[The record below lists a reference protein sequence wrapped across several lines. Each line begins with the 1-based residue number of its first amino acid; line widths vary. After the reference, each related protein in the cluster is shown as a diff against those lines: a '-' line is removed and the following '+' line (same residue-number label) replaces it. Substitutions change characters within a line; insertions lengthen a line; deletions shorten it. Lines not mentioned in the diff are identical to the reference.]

1 MAGKKSQRKGKRV
14 EYYIR
19 DLLRQIGFCERVPC
33 SGNSR
38 AFKGDLILRVNE
50 RELKIEVKARKDF
63 KTLYSWLEPT
73 KKTKPDLLL
82 LKANHKVPLVVM
94 TIETFL
100 QLFSEKNK
108 GNL

>member
-19 DLLRQIGFCERVPC
+19 DLLRQIGTCERVPC

-38 AFKGDLILRVNE
+38 AFKGDLVLSIDGK
-50 RELKIEVKARKDF
+50 ELIIEVKARKNF

-73 KKTKPDLLL
+73 KKSKPDLLL
-82 LKANHKVPLVVM
+82 LKANYRVPLVVM
-94 TIETFL
+94 TIETFF
-100 QLFSEKNK
+100 QLFSEKK
-108 GNL
+108 